1 MEENNVLIPKG
12 WERVK
17 FSEYISFQEGPG
29 LMSFLFR
36 EIGFPFINIRCIEN
50 GNINK
55 ESCQFLSEEIAQN
68 QYKHFQLEE
77 NDLIVSTSG
86 TLGKKAFVK
95 KSDLPLL
102 LNTSIIRF
110 KPKDTDVMSLNFLN
124 FLLEDNSFLYNL
136 YSQSTGSAQVNVGP
150 THLKK
155 LFITIPK
162 TSKEQNKIAEIL
174 SKVDNAIS
182 ETEIIIAKY
191 NRIKTG
197 LIQDL
202 LTKGIDEKGNIR
214 SEELHE
220 FKNSPLGR
228 IPNQWEVEKLGNL
241 TLKIGDGTHSSVVFS
256 DDDIVPFL
264 FVSCIKPNKIDW
276 SKKTSI
282 SLNEYNK
289 ISKGK
294 EPKDGTVLY
303 SLVGSYGNA
312 VKLNSNE
319 RLSFQR
325 HIGFIETKRDIL
337 MPEFLTLFL
346 NSGFGKMQ
354 ADDLAVGN
362 AQKTITLGALSEFK
376 IIKPSVDEQK
386 EIIERN
392 NFLEKQ
398 ISNFKKSLTKHQSI
412 KTGLMQ
418 DLLSGKKRVTHLIN

>member
-1 MEENNVLIPKG
+1 MENFNKVIRLDEYINKNIISLDRGRVISSIDINKKPGNHPVYSSSSQKSGLFGTFDEFDFDEELITWSVDGGGYFFYRPKH
-12 WERVK
+12 K
-17 FSEYISFQEGPG
+17 FSVTNVSGILRILDNSKLDYK
-29 LMSFLFR
+29 FLFYLLDYQHSNQLYDYVDKAHPSVIKKR
-36 EIGFPFINIRCIEN
+36 YYIPEIDIIE
-50 GNINK
+50 
-55 ESCQFLSEEIAQN
+55 
-68 QYKHFQLEE
+68 
-77 NDLIVSTSG
+77 
-86 TLGKKAFVK
+86 
-95 KSDLPLL
+95 
-102 LNTSIIRF
+102 
-110 KPKDTDVMSLNFLN
+110 
-124 FLLEDNSFLYNL
+124 
-136 YSQSTGSAQVNVGP
+136 QS
-150 THLKK
+150 
-155 LFITIPK
+155 
-162 TSKEQNKIAEIL
+162 KIAEIL

-182 ETEIIIAKY
+182 QTEIMITKY

-214 SEELHE
+214 SEEIHE
-220 FKNSPLGR
+220 FKNSPLCR
-228 IPNQWEVEKLGNL
+228 IPKQWEVEKLGDL

-294 EPKDGTVLY
+294 EPKNGTVLY

-337 MPEFLTLFL
+337 IPEFLTLFL
-346 NSGFGKMQ
+346 NSCFGKMQ

-386 EIIERN
+386 EIIEKN
-392 NFLEKQ
+392 DFLEKQ
-398 ISNFKKSLTKHQSI
+398 ISNFKKSLIKHQSI